1 MKDEKLFELIQSTI
15 VSVAPAFSDIKI
27 QQSDSLKQLG
37 LNSIE
42 RMEVT
47 MIIMEELEVD
57 VPRIELLGPKNISE
71 LITLLS
77 TKIEEQGSFA

>member
-1 MKDEKLFELIQSTI
+1 MKDEKLFELIKSTI
-15 VSVAPAFSDIKI
+15 VSVAPAFSDINI